1 VVLVTY
7 ALSAQGTDTATR
19 LLILGS
25 GGVLVAAFVRRS
37 LVHPRPLLRV
47 RLLGDRVFGRGAAVL
62 ALYAAPYFGSTLLM
76 PTYVQVLRS
85 DSALQ
90 TALLMIPGALG
101 MGLTVQVTARVLER
115 LGAMTV
121 VATGLAL
128 ALLHGVVTVIVL
140 RPDTPYGVL
149 GVIGVLR
156 GIATGAV
163 MTPTMAAATRQL
175 HGSDLASGSSIL
187 PMMST
192 IANGIGT
199 AAVSA
204 LFAALI
210 RWHLPAG
217 SLTSLEHL
225 QGPAR
230 AAAVANVVDALRET
244 QSATLLLV
252 LLALVVRL
260 GGQRGSLTGRA
271 DRANASG
278 KG

>member
-1 VVLVTY
+1 
-7 ALSAQGTDTATR
+7 
-19 LLILGS
+19 
-25 GGVLVAAFVRRS
+25 
-37 LVHPRPLLRV
+37 
-47 RLLGDRVFGRGAAVL
+47 
-62 ALYAAPYFGSTLLM
+62 
-76 PTYVQVLRS
+76 
-85 DSALQ
+85 
-90 TALLMIPGALG
+90 
-101 MGLTVQVTARVLER
+101 
-115 LGAMTV
+115 
-121 VATGLAL
+121 
-128 ALLHGVVTVIVL
+128 
-140 RPDTPYGVL
+140 
-149 GVIGVLR
+149 
-156 GIATGAV
+156 
-163 MTPTMAAATRQL
+163 MAAATRQL